1 MFSLLLNRHLGL
13 ELLDHRVNL
22 CLTCKETAKVFSKVS
37 APPTV
42 SEGSCF
48 CASSLPFG
56 IVLPLI
62 MVILADVKY
71 CLVVVLIC
79 IFLVTNDGELNFV
92 CFLAIHISSSVKYLF
107 F

>member
-13 ELLDHRVNL
+13 ELLDYRVNL

-37 APPTV
+37 APHTV

-56 IVLPLI
+56 IILPLI
-62 MVILADVKY
+62 MVILADVKCPLY
-71 CLVVVLIC
+71 AKSSWTQPQILMVFIYILLVNPSCGTV
-79 IFLVTNDGELNFV
+79 
-92 CFLAIHISSSVKYLF
+92 
-107 F
+107 

>member
-37 APPTV
+37 APHTV

-62 MVILADVKY
+62 MVILADVKC

-79 IFLVTNDGELNFV
+79 IFLVTNDGKLILCAF
-92 CFLAIHISSSVKYLF
+92 
-107 F
+107 

>member
-1 MFSLLLNRHLGL
+1 MFSSLLNRYLGL

-22 CLTCKETAKVFSKVS
+22 CLTFKEAAKVFSRVS

-48 CASSLPFG
+48 YASSLPFV

-62 MVILADVKY
+62 MVFLADVKC

-79 IFLVTNDGELNFV
+79 IFLVTNDGKLILCAF
-92 CFLAIHISSSVKYLF
+92 
-107 F
+107 